1 MMENP
6 PVRFRRT
13 AGMAALPL
21 PERGGS
27 IAQLWSFVN
36 LTDDS
41 FVLYVNWILDALYP
55 GRPIQYSIWRAKE
68 GSNEEHGCEDCTQP
82 D

>member
-1 MMENP
+1 MENP

-55 GRPIQYSIWRAKE
+55 GRPHPVLYLAGER
-68 GSNEEHGCEDCTQP
+68 GLNEEHGCEDCTQP

>member
-1 MMENP
+1 MENP

-55 GRPIQYSIWRAKE
+55 GRPPSSTLFGGRKRAQRRARLRRL
-68 GSNEEHGCEDCTQP
+68 HAA
-82 D
+82 